1 MKRNSTFIIAPL
13 CLGLASTAMAVE
25 KRKFD
30 FVVGVDGD
38 FKAAM
43 AAASAASPSESKRF
57 VIFFPDGEYDLTK
70 VTADRHGKTTFSTSF
85 VSLIAQR
92 KVQANRT
99 S

>member
-43 AAASAASPSESKRF
+43 AAASAASPQR
-57 VIFFPDGEYDLTK
+57 I
-70 VTADRHGKTTFSTSF
+70 KT
-85 VSLIAQR
+85 LCHILP
-92 KVQANRT
+92 
-99 S
+99 